1 MLDPKCQ
8 ETSVIPRYS
17 KTETATLF
25 KKENFGATFFWIE
38 VTFRLP
44 SLLRWGK
51 IKILHPYMK
60 TSTKYV
66 HRCVISTK
74 VNQGKQRQTKV
85 NKGKQRKTKEN
96 KDAQS
101 RGLLK
106 SMK

>member
-1 MLDPKCQ
+1 MDPKCQ

-17 KTETATLF
+17 KTETASLF
-25 KKENFGATFFWIE
+25 KKENFRATFFWIQ

-60 TSTKYV
+60 TKYV

-85 NKGKQRKTKEN
+85 NQGKLRKTKIN
-96 KDAQS
+96 KVNVC
-101 RGLLK
+101 
-106 SMK
+106 